1 MVSAPHESPGS
12 SQSSVSI
19 TQYEYAKSRHARAIE
34 LVESIRSLDILNRVV
49 EGKPLRPLVD
59 ALLPS
64 RDIWIDKLAEIGEP
78 LLFDIRPK
86 TEELTSAEQEY
97 RKVYGSQMS
106 SRELA
111 NHIQQ
116 GGQLLR
122 LTRMKASDQIHRTE
136 IMVDALVADLHL
148 RGDEEM
154 ARNIRADSSLAGGK
168 ALPLR

>member
-1 MVSAPHESPGS
+1 MVSAPHESLSGS
-12 SQSSVSI
+12 HASVSI
-19 TQYEYAKSRHARAIE
+19 AHYEYAKTRHARALE
-34 LVESIRSLDILNRVV
+34 LVESIRSLDILSRTV

-64 RDIWIDKLAEIGEP
+64 RDVWIDELAEIGEP
-78 LLFDIRPK
+78 LLFEVYPK
-86 TEELTSAEQEY
+86 TEEQTHDEQEY
-97 RKVYGSQMS
+97 QKVYGSRMS
-106 SRELA
+106 SQELA

-122 LTRMKASDQIHRTE
+122 LTRMTASDQTHRTGL
-136 IMVDALVADLHL
+136 MVDALLADLRL